1 MVNEILEVTLFK
13 IFTDGLNAQAPDS
26 LGVLKEG
33 LRRLQL
39 VEGLH
44 KPLYLHK
51 SRKNRH
57 CVRGCV
63 INRGERY
70 YRRQPDGLKL
80 CLDCAAV
87 IKDNFLLE
95 ILKLQPRLRTHGD
108 WHQWIMRKAIKDYE
122 CARQCVIKSG
132 EHYFIS
138 GFGQSG
144 YMKLCARCMALVLYF
159 NNVEALPKW
168 GWG

>member
-1 MVNEILEVTLFK
+1 MGVYEILEGTLLR
-13 IFTDGLNAQAPDS
+13 IFTNGLDPQAPDS

-33 LRRLQL
+33 LRRLQQ
-39 VEGLH
+39 VEALH
-44 KPLYLHK
+44 CPLYLHK

-57 CVRGCV
+57 CARGCA
-63 INRGERY
+63 IKRGERY
-70 YRRQPDGLKL
+70 YRRTSDGLQL

-95 ILKLQPRLRTHGD
+95 ILKLQPLLRTGQ
-108 WHQWIMRKAIKDYE
+108 WQQWIIRKAVKDHK
-122 CARQCVIKSG
+122 CARQCLIKSG

-138 GFGQSG
+138 GFGQSD
-144 YMKLCARCMALVLYF
+144 YMKLCARCMAMVLYF

-168 GWG
+168 GLG